1 MLRSGLDLGV
11 TEGEGWPIMMWGYG
25 QGMVWMWLWVPLLL
39 VGIAL
44 LVLLAVRVFGN
55 GHGGYVPTGPQGPG
69 EPPAVKGSRA
79 RQILD
84 ERFAKG
90 ELTADQYREYL
101 KVLGEGP

>member
-1 MLRSGLDLGV
+1 
-11 TEGEGWPIMMWGYG
+11 MMWGYG
-25 QGMVWMWLWVPLLL
+25 QGMVWMWLWVSLLL

-44 LVLLAVRVFGN
+44 LVLLAIRVFG
-55 GHGGYVPTGPQGPG
+55 GGRAGYVPAGPQGPG
-69 EPPAVKGSRA
+69 DPPPVKESRA

-101 KVLGEGP
+101 NVLGEDR